1 MPSELERR
9 LERALSGA
17 PGPDPGVSDRA
28 LRAALEAL
36 PSPADLRRA
45 RRRRVAL
52 LLAACLAAFVSGGMT
67 LAATGAHLPV
77 VNPEPATTHA
87 PPAEPTARPDASLLP
102 ADAAIWVTS
111 RGRATVVTARGT
123 PRRWHGRRL
132 AAFAASPGSLYLVE
146 GRSTMLRAVE
156 TRTGRVAWGRG
167 DLGGR
172 PVAAEWSPF
181 PIRIAYVL
189 RTARGYTVGDL
200 WGTGTHPFTVDTD
213 AAPVMPAWRWD
224 SKALA
229 YVTASGAVVVHDVI
243 GGANHPLG
251 RACGIRRP
259 LALAFAPAGTTLAV
273 ADAAGRV
280 ALVDTSG
287 GRDPRCLTGPAGRPH
302 LAWLTRRALL
312 AAAGSTLTRYG
323 VSGAEAAARTVSTGR
338 PVESLAASPDGR
350 RIVIALRGR
359 TSTAVVATTPPGVR
373 SPAPALA
380 DGLTLLHLAGP
391 VQVQWR

>member
-9 LERALSGA
+9 LERALGEA
-17 PGPDPGVSDRA
+17 PGPDAGVSDRA

-36 PSPADLRRA
+36 PSPADVRRA
-45 RRRRVAL
+45 RRRRAAL
-52 LLAACLAAFVSGGMT
+52 LVAACLAAFVSGGMT

-77 VNPEPATTHA
+77 VNPAAPAAHEPPPETA
-87 PPAEPTARPDASLLP
+87 PRPDASLLP
-102 ADAAIWVTS
+102 ADAAVWATS
-111 RGRATVVTARGT
+111 GGRATVVTAHGAPHRAT
-123 PRRWHGRRL
+123 GRRL

-146 GRSTMLRAVE
+146 GRGTRLRAVE
-156 TRTGRVAWGRG
+156 TRTGRVAWARD

-189 RTARGYTVGDL
+189 RTGRGFTVGDL

-224 SKALA
+224 SKTLA
-229 YVTASGAVVVHDVI
+229 YVAASGAVVVHDVI
-243 GGANHPLG
+243 GGGNRPLG
-251 RACGIRRP
+251 RACGILRP

-287 GRDPRCLTGPAGRPH
+287 ARDPRCLTGPPGRPH
-302 LAWLTRRALL
+302 LAWLSRRALL
-312 AAAGSTLTRYG
+312 TAAGSTLTRYAASG
-323 VSGAEAAARTVSTGR
+323 VEAPARTVSTGG

-350 RIVIALRGR
+350 RIVVALRGR
-359 TSTAVVATTPPGVR
+359 TSTAVVVTTPPGVR